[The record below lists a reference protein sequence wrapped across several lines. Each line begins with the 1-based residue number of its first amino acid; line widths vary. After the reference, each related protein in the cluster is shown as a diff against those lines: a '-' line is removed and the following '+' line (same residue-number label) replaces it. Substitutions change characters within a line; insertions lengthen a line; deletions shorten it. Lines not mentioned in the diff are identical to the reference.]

1 MNLRRLVLLALVSA
15 FALLLDSVAIGQ
27 SKDPM
32 VGSWVLNRGNSEFNP
47 PNLFFKRT
55 MTVEGIDNGITCVT
69 KTVDDRR
76 ASVEISYSARYDG
89 KDVPI
94 DGSALDTVSLRR
106 TDANT
111 VELTGKIQGKVV
123 ETATMKV
130 SADGKVFTI
139 TTKGSFN
146 QRSYSSTQVFDRQ

>member
-1 MNLRRLVLLALVSA
+1 MNLRRLVVLTSLCASVLLT
-15 FALLLDSVAIGQ
+15 DSLAIGQ

-32 VGSWVLNRGNSEFNP
+32 VGSWLMDRGKSEFTP

-55 MTVEGIDNGITCVT
+55 MTIEAIDGGITCVT

-76 ASVEISYSARYDG
+76 ASVETSYSARYDG

-94 DGSALDTVSLRR
+94 DGSALDTVALRR
-106 TDANT
+106 IDANT
-111 VELTGKIQGKVV
+111 VELAGKIKGKVV

-130 SADGKVFTI
+130 SADGKLITI
-139 TTKGSFN
+139 TTKGSLN
-146 QRSYSSTQVFDRQ
+146 ERLYSSTQVFGRQ